1 MKIRQMRYQYWG
13 LVNGKPQKCWTK
25 WFDVI
30 FSKGEE
36 PKIQLK
42 GFKGDDLLNEY
53 RTIER

>member
-1 MKIRQMRYQYWG
+1 MRYQYWG

-25 WFDVI
+25 WFDII
-30 FSKGEE
+30 FDRGEE

-53 RTIER
+53 RTIEREDNS